1 MTALSAMRPDMRPT
15 FALLYGLH
23 RTVPLVAT
31 QNDLSNIMIACKYFD
46 FEGNRQIRLEATD
59 EVLHPTRPRRVCAI
73 AASFETRLSDGHIV
87 RVLDVIRK
95 LALPS
100 SVSRRRQRVKR

>member
-1 MTALSAMRPDMRPT
+1 MSDARIRMQPT
-15 FALLYGLH
+15 FPLLYGLH
-23 RTVPLVAT
+23 RTVPLVPT

-46 FEGNRQIRLEATD
+46 FVVSRQVRLEATD

-73 AASFETRLSDGHIV
+73 AAGYETCLSDGHIV

-100 SVSRRRQRVKR
+100 SVSRRRQGMKR